1 MILKTRFRRIQLLSC
16 VALVGL
22 VVLLIRPSG
31 AAAIE
36 ELRPAEW
43 NDIQMIGVIDP
54 NGKANL
60 WAISISDGAELL
72 GMLTGRPIQVNNG
85 IRFYSV
91 ASWKEM
97 ADVLTVLN
105 RHQAQVIERLADAVQ
120 QLNRRVSLIEKK
132 KRRIVYSGSMNSRL
146 KRLEQKVES
155 MSDGGNP

>member
-1 MILKTRFRRIQLLSC
+1 
-16 VALVGL
+16 
-22 VVLLIRPSG
+22 
-31 AAAIE
+31 
-36 ELRPAEW
+36 
-43 NDIQMIGVIDP
+43 
-54 NGKANL
+54 
-60 WAISISDGAELL
+60 
-72 GMLTGRPIQVNNG
+72 
-85 IRFYSV
+85 
-91 ASWKEM
+91 M